1 MQNIKQKQSYF
12 DFDFSSKMWL
22 RQGKLFQ
29 KCQKVYHRQQV
40 ISFPVLKKLMFCS
53 TCQCSSVLEESLDIL
68 TLAVSADIQI
78 SFKQLL
84 SPEILL
90 HKINGALFLKTP
102 EKTLL
107 QTQLLFLQSNFVD
120 SLIWVVNQL
129 TIRISSVVSVVP

>member
-1 MQNIKQKQSYF
+1 M
-12 DFDFSSKMWL
+12 
-22 RQGKLFQ
+22 
-29 KCQKVYHRQQV
+29 
-40 ISFPVLKKLMFCS
+40 ISFPVLKKLMSCS

-78 SFKQLL
+78 SFNYLL

-107 QTQLLFLQSNFVD
+107 QMQLLFLQSNFVD
-120 SLIWVVNQL
+120 SLIWVVN
-129 TIRISSVVSVVP
+129 

>member
-1 MQNIKQKQSYF
+1 MQNIKQKQSYC
-12 DFDFSSKMWL
+12 DFNFSSKMWL

-40 ISFPVLKKLMFCS
+40 ISFPVLKKLMSCS
-53 TCQCSSVLEESLDIL
+53 TCPVLEESLDIL

-78 SFKQLL
+78 SFNQLL

-107 QTQLLFLQSNFVD
+107 QMQLLFLQSNFVD

-129 TIRISSVVSVVP
+129 TIRISSVVPVVP